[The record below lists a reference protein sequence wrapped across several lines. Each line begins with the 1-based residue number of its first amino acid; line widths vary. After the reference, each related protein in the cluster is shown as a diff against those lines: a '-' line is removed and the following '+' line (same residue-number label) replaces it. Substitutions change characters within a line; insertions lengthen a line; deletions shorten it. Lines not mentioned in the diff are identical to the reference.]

1 MCARAY
7 RAAYERECTVI
18 AERVPRMASGI
29 REPAG
34 LWRIHNFLT
43 EKRNETDEKYDC
55 SYSLLLW
62 VFSRLMVEGGISE
75 DDLRCLI
82 NTILTAHS
90 MAKFDSGTQWA
101 RQGPP
106 QSQRSRQVRHS

>member
-1 MCARAY
+1 MVLDK
-7 RAAYERECTVI
+7 E
-18 AERVPRMASGI
+18 
-29 REPAG
+29 
-34 LWRIHNFLT
+34 
-43 EKRNETDEKYDC
+43 YDC
-55 SYSLLLW
+55 SYSVLLW
-62 VFSRLMVEGGISE
+62 VFGKLMVVGGICE
-75 DDLRCLI
+75 DDLAYLI